1 MHGNTLTKITC
12 ANMVTHTTTTPKS
25 EVQVSL
31 KKFTSAQENKQNQHK
46 KVLWTA
52 PEPGSGC
59 IAFKATIIEHRDVWY
74 MDDGPLTKEFCE
86 DEQTIDDTL
95 TSQID
100 PCCACAE
107 AKYEVKLR
115 LYTNSEQCNG
125 TLYIYMRPV

>member
-1 MHGNTLTKITC
+1 
-12 ANMVTHTTTTPKS
+12 MVTHTTTTPKS

-31 KKFTSAQENKQNQHK
+31 QKHKLYYKKRNAKSTLNSRG

-107 AKYEVKLR
+107 AKYEV
-115 LYTNSEQCNG
+115 
-125 TLYIYMRPV
+125 